1 MAPNL
6 FKLEMAMEYTQSQS
20 RASQRT
26 ASLDT
31 ELSAVQIR
39 QMLSKARILTVA
51 LIGPPGAGKTALL
64 EATARQLR
72 GMTGVAIVVAN
83 PAAQRD
89 AERLTRYCDHVEVV
103 NSAAPT
109 AEEIHTAVQHL
120 QLKGIQIVFIE
131 SLGGI
136 FGVPDFGQDVTVAVL
151 AVSGGDDKAAEY
163 ANLVSHSDVV
173 ILTKSELQRHVM
185 FDRGVMRLD
194 VHRINPIAEFLEV
207 SAFENTGLKK
217 WLSWL
222 DRQHEKKDPSY
233 EPSRLPPP
241 LPEWFFG

>member
-1 MAPNL
+1 V
-6 FKLEMAMEYTQSQS
+6 
-20 RASQRT
+20 
-26 ASLDT
+26 LD
-31 ELSAVQIR
+31 
-39 QMLSKARILTVA
+39 
-51 LIGPPGAGKTALL
+51 KTALL

-207 SAFENTGLKK
+207 SAFENTGSQKVAQLAGSPTREERPLIRAIQAASATAGMVLWMKRTTATAAVATNIK
-217 WLSWL
+217 SDEHHFL
-222 DRQHEKKDPSY
+222 DRTFPY
-233 EPSRLPPP
+233 SRSAG
-241 LPEWFFG
+241 FVSHRGSFSQ